1 MKGTRFRMNRKTNF
15 GSRVRTRPSFP
26 RPFRERVRV
35 RANEQAPLPLSS
47 PVKGE
52 DVKTVKI
59 DSSISLIFWIVLSLW
74 LIPAQAGAQQREKV
88 RVALGSV
95 SVNSS
100 VIPIGA
106 QHGLFAKYGV
116 DVEPI
121 YFGGGMNSIAAL
133 TSNSVQLLAAGST
146 ATIGARV
153 GGIDISMLAVQ
164 SNKLDYSVMVAPD
177 VKTPQDLKGKI
188 VTGTRTGASADT
200 ALRLYL
206 QRHGL
211 VPDKDVIFISV
222 ADSQQGR
229 FNALARNVVAGT
241 VLPPPYS
248 TVAKQQGF
256 RELADLRK
264 TDIEYSGTSIAGI
277 GSYIKA
283 HPAEMEGFLKGYI
296 ESLHFFRTQKEK
308 SIAGIMKYMR
318 ISDRSRADE
327 GYDYYVDMMPLMPY
341 ASNAG
346 VKAVLQFLAT
356 RNPKALSANPEEFYD
371 HSFLKKIEES
381 GFSKQLAARR

>member
-1 MKGTRFRMNRKTNF
+1 M
-15 GSRVRTRPSFP
+15 
-26 RPFRERVRV
+26 
-35 RANEQAPLPLSS
+35 AA
-47 PVKGE
+47 
-52 DVKTVKI
+52 
-59 DSSISLIFWIVLSLW
+59 
-74 LIPAQAGAQQREKV
+74 AQGREKI
-88 RVALGSV
+88 RVALGSI

-100 VIPIGA
+100 VIPIGV
-106 QHGLFAKYGV
+106 QEGLFAKYGV

-146 ATIGARV
+146 ATVGARL
-153 GGIDISMLAVQ
+153 GGIDIIMLAVQ
-164 SNKLDYSVMVAPD
+164 SNKLDYSVMTAAD
-177 VKTPQDLKGKI
+177 VKSPLDLKGKI
-188 VTGTRTGASADT
+188 VTGTRPGASADT

-229 FNALARNVVAGT
+229 FNALVRGSVAAT

-248 TVAKQQGF
+248 TVAKQQGL

-277 GSYIKA
+277 GPYVKS
-283 HPAEMEGFLKGYI
+283 HQPALESFLKGYI
-296 ESLHFFRTQKEK
+296 ESLAFFRNQKEK
-308 SIAGIMKYMR
+308 AVAGIMKYLR
-318 ISDRSRADE
+318 ISDRPRAEE
-327 GYDYYVDMMPLMPY
+327 GYEYYVDMMPVLPY

-346 VKAVLQFLAT
+346 VKAVLQFLAP
-356 RNPKALSANPEEFYD
+356 RQPKAATANPEEFYD
-371 HSFLKKIEES
+371 HTLLKKIEAS
-381 GFSKQLAARR
+381 GFTKQLK